1 MVQRRK
7 VYICCKCG
15 HVSKAGRLPHA
26 GRADSEYRKKGD
38 SPRPPYLKYFGE
50 HEVVLGVRLWRTL
63 AVKRKYLTKFKE
75 YARVREMKRYSSF
88 NQ

>member
-1 MVQRRK
+1 VVQRRK

-50 HEVVLGVRLWRTL
+50 HEVVMGGALMGNVGGEKKVLDK
-63 AVKRKYLTKFKE
+63 V
-75 YARVREMKRYSSF
+75 
-88 NQ
+88 